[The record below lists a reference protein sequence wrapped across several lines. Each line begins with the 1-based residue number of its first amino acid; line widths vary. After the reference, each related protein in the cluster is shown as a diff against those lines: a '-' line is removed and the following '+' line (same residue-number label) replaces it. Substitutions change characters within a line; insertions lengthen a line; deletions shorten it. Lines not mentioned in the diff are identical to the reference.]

1 MAVHRKSFDQP
12 DDVEDFDGD
21 GVMQTVMIGE
31 AGAAR
36 SILHPG
42 WSWDRNAKPY
52 TGTDFCPMFHQEYVV
67 AGRILATEGTTRTAD
82 VTGLLARRPDLARA
96 LLAGTAALLG
106 FPPFVLFFTEVA
118 IVVAGWQAGLG
129 WAMGIVLFLL
139 LVVFAGLARHVS
151 AMTLG
156 PPVAAEPAIAT
167 EHRRAPVLIALGAA
181 AILGLMASPLAAQL
195 REAAAVLAAA
205 R

>member
-1 MAVHRKSFDQP
+1 
-12 DDVEDFDGD
+12 
-21 GVMQTVMIGE
+21 
-31 AGAAR
+31 
-36 SILHPG
+36 
-42 WSWDRNAKPY
+42 
-52 TGTDFCPMFHQEYVV
+52 MFVV
-67 AGRILATEGTTRTAD
+67 AGRILATEGTTRTQGI
-82 VTGLLARRPDLARA
+82 TGLLTRRPVLARA

-129 WAMGIVLFLL
+129 WAMGIALFLL

-156 PPVAAEPAIAT
+156 PPVAGGPPLAATPAPPRGVHPLPMDAHTDPLPTPGRQPASEPAT
-167 EHRRAPVLIALGAA
+167 RHRQAPVLIALGAA

-195 REAAAVLAAA
+195 REAAAVLAGA